1 MSEMRIAMITRRFWP
16 LVGGAE
22 VVMANLAT
30 EFQRLGVKPTLLTA
44 QWDTTWPKHFKH
56 RDVEVQRL
64 PNPDRRG
71 WGTFMYMDALSQW
84 LRKNRDLYDIVFVS
98 MLKHSAYSAVT
109 ACRKQRQ
116 SVVLRV
122 EGGGDT
128 GDCNWHNT
136 ARFGSRIRRRCKLAD
151 AVIAPSQ
158 ATHDELVDA
167 QFPLNKIHH
176 IPNGVALG
184 TQPRTTEAIVSARQT
199 LAQNHRD
206 FTSHP
211 DHKVSVYTGRLTRNK
226 GLFELLDA
234 WKLVVNQS
242 PPSQLWLIGEGPD
255 RETLYNRIRELELT
269 GHVLMPGA
277 FDDVADLLQ
286 AANTFILPSYMEGLS
301 LALLEAMAS
310 NVHVIASDIT
320 ANRQLIESGVHGRL
334 VPVKQATPLAEAIL
348 TAHAS
353 DNSEM
358 VAAAYQRVRQTFSL
372 ESMAR
377 KHLQVF
383 EDTLRSGI

>member
-30 EFQRLGVKPTLLTA
+30 EFQRLGVKPILLTA
-44 QWDTTWPKHFKH
+44 QWDTTRPKHFMH

-71 WGTFMYMDALSQW
+71 WGTLIYMDALSQW
-84 LRKNRDLYDIVFVS
+84 LRKNRDTYDIAFVS

-109 ACRKQRQ
+109 VCRKQRQ

-128 GDCNWHNT
+128 GDCNWHHI
-136 ARFGSRIRRRCKLAD
+136 ARFGSRIRRRCKVAD

-158 ATHDELVDA
+158 ATHDELIDA
-167 QFPLNKIHH
+167 QFPLNRIHH

-184 TQPRTTEAIVSARQT
+184 KQLRTTEAIVFARQT
-199 LAQNHRD
+199 LAQNNRD

-234 WKLVVNQS
+234 WKFVVNQN
-242 PPSQLWLIGEGPD
+242 PHSQLWLIGEGPD
-255 RETLYNRIRELELT
+255 REALYERIRELELI

-286 AANTFILPSYMEGLS
+286 AANSFILPSHMEGLS
-301 LALLEAMAS
+301 LSLLEAMAS

-320 ANRQLIESGVHGRL
+320 ANRQLIDNGVHGRL
-334 VPVKQATPLAEAIL
+334 VPVKQVAPLAEAIL

-358 VAAAYQRVRQTFSL
+358 VAAAYQRVRRTFSL

-383 EDTLRSGI
+383 EDTLRRGK